1 MSEPDRTTSP
11 GVPSGASPTDAT
23 TVVDHMDPQ
32 FPVVAARAAHAKG
45 GVDILVLRVG
55 DVLAITDYFV
65 IVSASNPRLVRT
77 IVQEIEYQVAL
88 AGGPRPARIEG
99 QNEAEWVLADFGTF
113 VVHVFHTETR
123 QYYELERLWSDVP
136 SVAWLDP
143 DAPAPEGSVDG

>member
-1 MSEPDRTTSP
+1 MNDPNPAVTSARDTAA
-11 GVPSGASPTDAT
+11 PSADAT
-23 TVVDHMDPQ
+23 TVVDHMDPE
-32 FPVVAARAAHAKG
+32 FPVVAARAAYAKG

-65 IVSASNPRLVRT
+65 IASASNPRLVRT
-77 IVQEIEYQVAL
+77 IVQEVEYQVAQ
-88 AGGPRPARIEG
+88 AGGPRPVRIEG

-136 SVAWLDP
+136 SLDWIDP
-143 DAPAPEGSVDG
+143 DAPAAQDA

>member
-1 MSEPDRTTSP
+1 MNDPNPAVTSAGDRP
-11 GVPSGASPTDAT
+11 APSADAT
-23 TVVDHMDPQ
+23 TVVDHMDPE
-32 FPVVAARAAHAKG
+32 FPVVAARAARAKG

-65 IVSASNPRLVRT
+65 IVSASNARLVRT
-77 IVQEIEYQVAL
+77 IVQEVEHQVAQ

-99 QNEAEWVLADFGTF
+99 QSEAEWVLADFGTF

-136 SVAWLDP
+136 ALDWIDP
-143 DAPAPEGSVDG
+143 DAPAVQEA